1 MRVVGR
7 KLVSSVTEFVL
18 VFVQGLVYFLLL
30 FLFKMAGYL
39 PELIDF
45 ITDTAFGLL
54 PSPVLLMCTH
64 PFWMSKETFHLS
76 VRCEQG
82 APGQSQIDLAVCAP
96 TGISP
101 DCFLR

>member
-1 MRVVGR
+1 M
-7 KLVSSVTEFVL
+7 
-18 VFVQGLVYFLLL
+18 QGLVYFLLL

-39 PELIDF
+39 PELTDS

-54 PSPVLLMCTH
+54 PSSVLLMCTR
-64 PFWMSKETFHLS
+64 PFWMSRETCHLS

-82 APGQSQIDLAVCAP
+82 APGQSKIDLAVCAL